1 MQKSMKKSTTVVIV
15 VIAVLAVG
23 VAVLAALNGRE
34 AAGKKQLRDDAV
46 FVILDGR
53 GQPPV
58 MLAEVTMEDFLSLEQ
73 REFEAVYKKSGKDPE
88 TRYYTG
94 APFAEVLQMKEIDP
108 AGFAAAAFGAADG
121 YASAISMEDALD
133 TQRCYIAADD
143 GGDGPFRMILPKDQF
158 SQRWCKML
166 VDVTLK

>member
-1 MQKSMKKSTTVVIV
+1 MQKSMKKSTIV
-15 VIAVLAVG
+15 VIAVIAALAVG

-46 FVILDGR
+46 FVILAGD
-53 GQPPV
+53 
-58 MLAEVTMEDFLSLEQ
+58 AEYRVTMEEFLSLEQ

-94 APFAEVLQMKEIDP
+94 APFAEVLQMKGVGT

>member
-1 MQKSMKKSTTVVIV
+1 MKKKSTIV
-15 VIAVLAVG
+15 VIAVIAVLAIG
-23 VAVLAALNGRE
+23 VAVLAALNGRD

-53 GQPPV
+53 AQPAV
-58 MLAEVTMEDFLSLEQ
+58 TLAEVTMEDFLSLEQ
-73 REFEAVYKKSGKDPE
+73 RGFEAIYKKSGKDPE
-88 TRYYTG
+88 TRSYTG
-94 APFAEVLQMKEIDP
+94 APFAEVLRAKGIDP
-108 AGFAAAAFGAADG
+108 AGFTAAAFSAADG

-133 TQRCYIAADD
+133 GEGCYIAAEIGD
-143 GGDGPFRMILPKDQF
+143 DGPFRMILPKDQF